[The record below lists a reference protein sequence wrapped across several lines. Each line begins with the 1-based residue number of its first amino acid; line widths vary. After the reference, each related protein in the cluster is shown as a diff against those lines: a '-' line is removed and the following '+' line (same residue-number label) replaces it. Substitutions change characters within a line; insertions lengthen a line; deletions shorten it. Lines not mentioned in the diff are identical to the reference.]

1 MGKPIIGIT
10 TNTMMVETGSLAG
23 LERYFA
29 SHDYVK
35 SVLKAGGV
43 PVLLPD
49 VGDEQDIKAHVKAVD
64 GIVFSGGTDVDPLL
78 FQEEPVEKMGPM
90 LPARDHYEI
99 ALAQLAV
106 KAGKPILGI
115 CRGPQVIN
123 VAFGGSLHQD
133 VTMSEGWYVK
143 HSQNAQGNVASHTV
157 SIIPNTRLYNILG
170 SELLVVNSFHHQAV
184 KDIAPGFV
192 AAAWSKDGIIEA
204 IEMPG
209 DLFVVAVQ
217 WHPEL
222 MIESY
227 PVMLSLFRQLVT
239 AASQP
244 AHI

>member
-1 MGKPIIGIT
+1 
-10 TNTMMVETGSLAG
+10 
-23 LERYFA
+23 
-29 SHDYVK
+29 
-35 SVLKAGGV
+35 
-43 PVLLPD
+43 
-49 VGDEQDIKAHVKAVD
+49 
-64 GIVFSGGTDVDPLL
+64 
-78 FQEEPVEKMGPM
+78 
-90 LPARDHYEI
+90 
-99 ALAQLAV
+99 
-106 KAGKPILGI
+106 
-115 CRGPQVIN
+115 
-123 VAFGGSLHQD
+123 
-133 VTMSEGWYVK
+133 MSEGWYVK